1 MPSAL
6 WRINQQGEPLQR
18 DEGIGGG
25 VPKNVLFSDRRQ
37 LFFAKHLLWT
47 NCRKNDFPHVS
58 PNRETEASGMKGAQ
72 EVTHLGRD
80 SAEIL
85 LPTNHLGWPCTT
97 HCTTLP
103 QGGDHTEAI
112 SEART
117 SR

>member
-1 MPSAL
+1 
-6 WRINQQGEPLQR
+6 
-18 DEGIGGG
+18 
-25 VPKNVLFSDRRQ
+25 
-37 LFFAKHLLWT
+37 
-47 NCRKNDFPHVS
+47 
-58 PNRETEASGMKGAQ
+58 MKGAQ